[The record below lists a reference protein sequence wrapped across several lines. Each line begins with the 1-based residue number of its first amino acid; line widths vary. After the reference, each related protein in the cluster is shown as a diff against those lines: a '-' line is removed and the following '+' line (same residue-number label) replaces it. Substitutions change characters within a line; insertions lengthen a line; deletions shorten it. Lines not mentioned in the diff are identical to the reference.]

1 MPSKDYTI
9 ELLGLKGFVVKNLEE
24 TEKNILDIEKERM
37 PHTCPKCQ
45 GVTEKIH
52 DYRIQ
57 RIRHITVGNKT
68 VILKYRKRR
77 YVSMLQQQIL

>member
-77 YVSMLQQQIL
+77 YVLSLIHI